1 MTAKPT
7 RAAQLLGVI
16 QAFESQYTP
25 PMTFKDIQDGL
36 DRIQAAMGKIN
47 ADEIPPQHHMAFGK
61 HMAELQEHMG
71 KAAQVVENMSEYWA
85 SNSELENS
93 AAMGAAI

>member
-1 MTAKPT
+1 MKPS
-7 RAAQLLGVI
+7 RAAQLLDVI
-16 QAFESQYTP
+16 QSFESLYEP
-25 PMTFKDIQDGL
+25 PMTFKDLQDGM
-36 DRIQAAMGKIN
+36 DKIQAAMGKIN
-47 ADEIPPQHHMAFGK
+47 SDEIPPQHHLAFGK

-71 KAAQVVENMSEYWA
+71 KASDTVKAMKEFWA